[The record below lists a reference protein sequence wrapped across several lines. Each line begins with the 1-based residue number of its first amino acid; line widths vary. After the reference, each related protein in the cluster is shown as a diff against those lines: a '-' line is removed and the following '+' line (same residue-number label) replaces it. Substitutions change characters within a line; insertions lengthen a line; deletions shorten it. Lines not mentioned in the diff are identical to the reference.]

1 MACFWEAILPAL
13 HICHP
18 SVCVFPNRNCSIW
31 ALMDPAEPALEEW
44 TGKEKRF
51 SVERFGTQCK
61 YRPANNCF
69 LFFFLFPKGNFK

>member
-1 MACFWEAILPAL
+1 
-13 HICHP
+13 
-18 SVCVFPNRNCSIW
+18 
-31 ALMDPAEPALEEW
+31 MDPAEPALEEW